1 MSDKNLLTLPQAI
14 AYCISDIIGSGIFIS
29 PTGILKYSGTSYLS
43 LIIWILSGIISFFG
57 ALIYIEFATIVKKS
71 GGDFAY
77 LTFVGWK
84 PIATSFYFVGS
95 ILTYSSILAIQTS
108 AIGYY
113 LSDGILSFLTYKPE
127 NLSVIR
133 ILLGYCILIP
143 TIFLNFFS
151 LRKSAGRFQL
161 IATFIKVLIVI
172 FVIGNGAVYLARFG
186 TKNGGFNETF
196 YNKNS
201 TVEVGNPRR
210 TLPIATFI
218 GLIVAT
224 VVYVCMNSAYFLVL
238 STAEFKSTETV
249 VTLFFEKSISPS
261 FSYVVPFLITFILI
275 GSLNATIF
283 GASRYL
289 FVGSRAGLMPSA
301 FSTLHSSKSPRVAV
315 FAQLILS
322 IIMSFIGNLNDLIN
336 YVSYAISL
344 QQITVLFALFY
355 FRFKNDAP
363 KNSWRNPWFVLII
376 YLFNFFIAIYAIGLL
391 ICGLIA
397 HYIIIRPK
405 TLPLFLQ
412 ILDRRLLIISQIIFD
427 TESPIKND
435 NEQK

>member
-1 MSDKNLLTLPQAI
+1 
-14 AYCISDIIGSGIFIS
+14 
-29 PTGILKYSGTSYLS
+29 
-43 LIIWILSGIISFFG
+43 
-57 ALIYIEFATIVKKS
+57 
-71 GGDFAY
+71 
-77 LTFVGWK
+77 
-84 PIATSFYFVGS
+84 
-95 ILTYSSILAIQTS
+95 
-108 AIGYY
+108 
-113 LSDGILSFLTYKPE
+113 
-127 NLSVIR
+127 
-133 ILLGYCILIP
+133 
-143 TIFLNFFS
+143 
-151 LRKSAGRFQL
+151 
-161 IATFIKVLIVI
+161 
-172 FVIGNGAVYLARFG
+172 
-186 TKNGGFNETF
+186 
-196 YNKNS
+196 
-201 TVEVGNPRR
+201 
-210 TLPIATFI
+210 
-218 GLIVAT
+218 
-224 VVYVCMNSAYFLVL
+224 MNSAYFLVL
-238 STAEFKSTETV
+238 STTEFKSTETV

-261 FSYVVPFLITFILI
+261 FSHVVPFLITFILI

-376 YLFNFFIAIYAIGLL
+376 YLFVCIALVVIPLLPENGKINYFIAIYAIGLL

-412 ILDRRLLIISQIIFD
+412 ILDRKSLTYYKSNNF
-427 TESPIKND
+427 
-435 NEQK
+435 